1 MYLKWVQNHP
11 RFLSYF
17 PLLLTESSLASI
29 KEDEKVMDAIEH
41 ILNNVNFFDKVK
53 EVKDSI
59 DQHGKF
65 LDSIAEQLLPSK
77 LE

>member
-1 MYLKWVQNHP
+1 M
-11 RFLSYF
+11 
-17 PLLLTESSLASI
+17 ASI

-41 ILNNVNFFDKVK
+41 ILNTVNFFDKVK

>member
-1 MYLKWVQNHP
+1 MKDVQNHLQ
-11 RFLSYF
+11 FLSYF
-17 PLLLTESSLASI
+17 SPLLTESSLASI
-29 KEDEKVMDAIEH
+29 KKDENVMDAIEH
-41 ILNNVNFFDKVK
+41 ILNTVNYFDKVK

>member
-1 MYLKWVQNHP
+1 
-11 RFLSYF
+11 
-17 PLLLTESSLASI
+17 
-29 KEDEKVMDAIEH
+29 MDAIEH

-65 LDSIAEQLLPSK
+65 LDSIAGQLLPSK
-77 LE
+77 LG